1 MSTHDVRQVIIV
13 SQQAKMPKGKTAA
26 QVAHASL
33 GALLAASDRR
43 EDCVQIPMEEG
54 GDIERWMTGSQTKVT
69 VKCDDPEEMK
79 MIYLKAKEQG
89 VPCSLIIDEG
99 RTHFE
104 GVPTLTTVGLG
115 PASAEAL
122 KELTGHLKL
131 L

>member
-1 MSTHDVRQVIIV
+1 MKDVRQVIIV

-33 GALLAASDRR
+33 SALLSASSRLSDKVVLPC
-43 EDCVQIPMEEG
+43 EKG
-54 GDIERWMTGSQTKVT
+54 GDTDAWLNGSQTKVT
-69 VKCDDPEEMK
+69 LKCESPDEMK
-79 MIYLKAKEQG
+79 AIHQKAKEEG

-99 RTHFE
+99 RTHFN

-115 PASAEAL
+115 PYCAETL
-122 KELTGHLKL
+122 SGLTGHLKL